1 MWAPAPVMTQPMPN
15 LQQASTN
22 NTIVINNQTAAPTV
36 QLPRPWSTGICAMC
50 DDMSVCCCVYWCPT
64 CAGSQLASDMG
75 EGCCLP
81 FCVTNWLVAL
91 RTKMRTQ
98 YNIQNAGYDYGGS
111 QPVLSQPSSNTTNTT
126 IIINQDASSTNRQPR
141 LWSTDL
147 CACCDDIGVCEYL
160 PLYKSGGQ
168 AKPKYCINE
177 FLKL

>member
-98 YNIQNAGYDYGGS
+98 YNIQGTIMDDS
-111 QPVLSQPSSNTTNTT
+111 TT
-126 IIINQDASSTNRQPR
+126 ICFCH
-141 LWSTDL
+141 L
-147 CACCDDIGVCEYL
+147 CVLCQMMRE
-160 PLYKSGGQ
+160 
-168 AKPKYCINE
+168 
-177 FLKL
+177 LKLMNAATVVGR